1 MRTHGKR
8 LSKWFKRRG
17 VIAVLFAFLLVT
29 IFAFTSFAV
38 DVGYLTLLR
47 TQLQN
52 VSDAAAMG
60 SCQQLG
66 NGQAAVI
73 AAAKA
78 IAAANNVDGAAAS
91 LQDSDIELGTY
102 DLSAKTFTP
111 GVDGANA
118 VRVTAK
124 AIDRPL
130 FFAPV
135 IGHDKASIQ
144 TQSIAMLN
152 PRDIVFCI
160 DLSGSMNDD
169 GEPWAVSPINS
180 KFAASGYGTIANTLM
195 QDLYTDFGFGTYP
208 GTQQWIGAPLGVS
221 SNDFSFAQMTRDNGP
236 LTSASVAS
244 LYRITNSDS
253 ESLRKTKAYKWII
266 DNQIAVVMPNA
277 KPTPSSSGNYN
288 YWAAYLDYII
298 KPKTVSGSS
307 SSNGMP
313 RNGSTSSVAVPTNQD
328 SDRVTGM
335 NNPNNATFPSAS
347 SSLPDAFLNQIGY
360 LTYVQFMMD
369 WGRDRSPDVGNSTNG
384 DPAVGTKTPLSVLS
398 ADCPFHSE
406 VTAGGT
412 FNFPPR
418 EQPTHAMRR
427 AVIAALKTI
436 KDLNKN
442 VSASQGDWVGIV
454 SFDAIDSYHQPV
466 IRHSLSG
473 NFTAAMQACT
483 TLQAVADVSSST
495 ATENGIILAKQHLQS
510 TSNGGAARTFTQ
522 KILVLITDGVPNIYS
537 SSNSTITSYIS
548 GHSNAD
554 WYSTSDPEYNSVLMQ
569 TSMLNTSKGY
579 TFSVGMGL
587 GCDYNFMDR
596 IARMGKTADPNGQS
610 TRGTGNPALYEDE
623 LSDIFK
629 KIIQAPGSRI
639 VR

>member
-1 MRTHGKR
+1 
-8 LSKWFKRRG
+8 
-17 VIAVLFAFLLVT
+17 VVVLFAFLLVT
-29 IFAFTSFAV
+29 IFGFTAFAV
-38 DVGYLTLLR
+38 DVGYMTLLK

-52 VSDAAAMG
+52 VADAAAMG

-66 NGQAAVI
+66 NGPAAVI
-73 AAAKA
+73 ASAKA
-78 IAAANNVDGAAAS
+78 IAAANKVDGVAAT
-91 LQDSDIELGTY
+91 LQDSDIELGVY
-102 DLSAKTFTP
+102 SLSAKTFTP
-111 GVDGANA
+111 GIDGANA
-118 VRVTAK
+118 VRITAR

-135 IGHDKASIQ
+135 IGHNTTSVQ
-144 TQSIAMLN
+144 TQAISMLN

-169 GEPWAVSPINS
+169 SEPWAVTPINS
-180 KFAASGYGTIANTLM
+180 KFAPSGYGTIANSLM
-195 QDLYTDFGFGTYP
+195 QDLFTDFGFGSYP
-208 GTQQWIGAPLGVS
+208 GTQQWVGSPLSVS
-221 SNDFSFAQMTRDNGP
+221 ANDYAYAQMTRDNGP
-236 LTSASVAS
+236 LTSGTIAST
-244 LYRITNSDS
+244 YRISNSDS
-253 ESLRKTKAYKWII
+253 EATRKTKAYSWMI
-266 DNQIAVVMPNA
+266 DKQIAVIMPNA
-277 KPTPSSSGNYN
+277 KPTPSSSTNYS
-288 YWAAYLDYII
+288 YWATYLDYII
-298 KPKTVSGSS
+298 KSKSVSGSS

-313 RNGSTSSVAVPTNQD
+313 RNGSTSSVTVPNNQD

-335 NNPNNATFPSAS
+335 NNPNNSTFPSAS
-347 SSLPDAFLNQIGY
+347 SSLASALENQIGY

-369 WGRDRSPDVGNSTNG
+369 FGRDRSPNISNSTNG
-384 DPAVGTKTPLSVLS
+384 DPGIGIKTPLSVLS
-398 ADCPFHSE
+398 PDCPFHSE

-442 VSASQGDWVGIV
+442 VSAATGDWVGIV
-454 SFDAIDSYHQPV
+454 TFDAIDSYHQPI

-473 NFTAAMQACT
+473 DFTAAMNVCT
-483 TLQAVADVSSST
+483 TLQAVGDIGSST
-495 ATENGIILAKQHLQS
+495 ATENGIILAKNHLLPTGS
-510 TSNGGAARTFTQ
+510 GGAARTFST
-522 KILVLITDGVPNIYS
+522 KVLMLITDGVPNIYS
-537 SSNSTITSYIS
+537 SSNSAISNYIS
-548 GHSNAD
+548 SHSNGD

-569 TSMLNTSKGY
+569 TSMLNTSKGI

-596 IARMGKTADPNGQS
+596 IARMGKTADPSGLS
-610 TRGTGNPALYEDE
+610 TRSTGNPALYEDE
-623 LSDIFK
+623 LSEIFR